1 MTMSRFR
8 ALVLGAAA
16 GGGFPQWNCNCA
28 NCAAFWAGEEG
39 VEALSQSS
47 IAVTVDGDNWA
58 LLNASPDLRGQI
70 LANKAM
76 HPKHGKRHSP
86 IVSVLL
92 TNGDLDHTA
101 GLLTM
106 REKQSYR
113 LFGTGEI
120 LSVLEANPVFEA
132 LDPDFVSRLAISL
145 DKPFDLLPGL
155 TATLFAVPGKVPL
168 FLEGD
173 GPVQTDLQGEF
184 TVGVEMQAGDERIY
198 YIPGCARMTPDLAER
213 IAGSDL
219 IFFDGTLFQDDEMVQ
234 MGVGQKTGTRMG
246 HISMSGPDG
255 SLEAFKDIQIGRKVF
270 LHINNTNPVLR
281 PASPE
286 RRTVEDSGWTVAR
299 DGMEIAL

>member
-1 MTMSRFR
+1 MTASRFR

-47 IAVTVDGDNWA
+47 IAVTVDGENWA

-70 LANKAM
+70 LANPAM

-86 IVSVLL
+86 LVSVLL

-101 GLLTM
+101 GLLTL
-106 REKQSYR
+106 REKQSYN

-132 LDPDFVSRLAISL
+132 LDPAFVSRIPIVL

-155 TATLFAVPGKVPL
+155 TASLFAVPGKVPL

-173 GPVQTDLQGEF
+173 GPVQTDMQGEF
-184 TVGVEMQAGDERIY
+184 TVGVEMRADGRRIY
-198 YIPGCARMTPDLAER
+198 YIPGCARMTPDLAAR
-213 IAGSDL
+213 IGGADL
-219 IFFDGTLFQDDEMVQ
+219 IFFDGTLFEDDEMIR
-234 MGVGQKTGTRMG
+234 MGVGQKTGARMG
-246 HISMSGPDG
+246 HISMAGPDG
-255 SLEAFKDIQIGRKVF
+255 SIAAFRDIEIGRKVF

-281 PASPE
+281 PDAEE
-286 RRTVEDSGWTVAR
+286 RRIVENAGWTVAR
-299 DGMEIAL
+299 DGMEISL